1 MCLIHHRYNKRY
13 ADFMHATL
21 GRLSV
26 RMVSQ
31 RVHDIFFLGNRSKQ
45 TLRMIEKTKLG

>member
-13 ADFMHATL
+13 ADFMHATF

-31 RVHDIFFLGNRSKQ
+31 RVHDMFLGNRFKQ